1 MLKNKK
7 LLFVYLLI
15 ILLTS
20 GCLNFKNNNNNQP
33 SAENQNTNDYKSS
46 WLDKS
51 PNSNTNS
58 NNEANNTS
66 SSDNLANPIPAIVDD
81 NDIMVNG
88 RPQPKPTEEAREL
101 ELKEQAEFD
110 KVSDIALKYISS
122 SKEYLSL
129 SRSLPRVTG
138 IMPEY
143 CEGCFIA
150 NVEYDILDTE
160 NPGSSF
166 LIQFV
171 NLKIVNW
178 QVADPLDI

>member
-20 GCLNFKNNNNNQP
+20 GCLNFKNNNNNQL
-33 SAENQNTNDYKSS
+33 STESQNTNDYESS

-58 NNEANNTS
+58 NNKANNTS
-66 SSDNLANPIPAIVDD
+66 SSDNLENDLPVIIDD
-81 NDIMVNG
+81 NDIIVNG

-110 KVSDIALKYISS
+110 KVSDIAIKYISS
-122 SKEYLSL
+122 SKEYLRL
-129 SRSLPRVTG
+129 SQSLPRVSG

-160 NPGSSF
+160 NPGSAF

-171 NLKIVNW
+171 NLEIANW
-178 QVADPLDI
+178 QVVAPLDI